1 MKQANLLSLAG
12 LVLVFLSVI
21 STVKGQEVISEG
33 VISDLQYAFSGSS
46 HYRVCP
52 DLVHALSYAN
62 STDVKDLSSSRSYQV
77 SYQIRRMPNKS
88 FETVLTFH
96 HQKEEGHLSFYD
108 FYKPQW
114 VLPKL
119 KSVKLLVKNANDI
132 IYVKTFDELST
143 EKDDFDLRLKHQRFS
158 EDWEFTIVVME
169 WNEAI
174 AADSFNQKWE
184 WINDYNSAIF
194 LLKEQASCTYAEEVY
209 AALIYKQRW
218 LAIYNELET
227 LDFYQ
232 EFVLKNHNDP
242 LGLQRQLEIRKYVLS
257 KEIETL
263 KEAFVTS
270 DVQAETLVDSYMKA
284 DVDFFN
290 IAQKDMGLYNNLYL
304 KFNHNTYESFCF
316 SEVEWILGNTSVS
329 DELLMIFQNSYKE
342 KSIEN
347 ISLLIEIKNPNWAIS
362 QINKLEAFE
371 RDAKF
376 ISNANGFHHYKSKA
390 VYDIY
395 LSYIDVAQQA
405 ITMDRMEMAAD
416 YLDKASAIQAKY
428 PKEIINDGYVDKEFK
443 ALLVRAL
450 SRYKKLV
457 EKGDIENA
465 EKVKRGILG
474 LMKKYHLDFDSSLLK
489 QS

>member
-62 STDVKDLSSSRSYQV
+62 STDVKDLYANRSYQIA
-77 SYQIRRMPNKS
+77 YQVKRMPNKS
-88 FETVLTFH
+88 FETTLSFH
-96 HQKEEGHLSFYD
+96 HKKEKGHLSFYD

-119 KSVKLLVKNANDI
+119 KSVKLIVKQANDI

-158 EDWEFTIVVME
+158 KDWEFTIVVME
-169 WNEAI
+169 WHEAM

-184 WINDYNSAIF
+184 WINDYNSALF
-194 LLKEQASCTYAEEVY
+194 LLKEQAACKAGEEVY

-218 LAIYNELET
+218 LTIYNELET

-232 EFVLKNHNDP
+232 EFVLKGHNDP
-242 LGLQRQLEIRKYVLS
+242 LDLQRQLEIRKYVLS

-263 KEAFVTS
+263 KEAFVAT
-270 DVQAETLVDSYMKA
+270 DVQIEILLDSYMKA
-284 DVDFFN
+284 DADFFN
-290 IAQKDMGLYNNLYL
+290 IAQKNIGLYNELYL

-316 SEVEWILGNTSVS
+316 SEVEWIIGNDRAVE
-329 DELLMIFQNSYKE
+329 ELLMTFQNSYKE
-342 KSIEN
+342 KSIQN
-347 ISLLIEIKNPNWAIS
+347 ISLLLENKQPNWAIF
-362 QINKLEAFE
+362 QINRLEAFE
-371 RDAKF
+371 REAKF
-376 ISNANGFHHYKSKA
+376 ITNTNGFHHYKSKA

-405 ITMDRMEMAAD
+405 ITMDRVEMAAN
-416 YLDKASAIQAKY
+416 YLEKASAIQAKY
-428 PKEIINDGYVDKEFK
+428 PAEIINDGYVEKEFK
-443 ALLVRAL
+443 ALLIRAL
-450 SRYKKLV
+450 DRYKKLV
-457 EKGDIENA
+457 EKGDIEGA

-474 LMKKYHLDFDSSLLK
+474 LMKKYHIDFDSSLLK